1 MSRHTTRFMP
11 YQGVSYESNYVK
23 LYQGVNYQSTS
34 SQNYLAAY
42 TKNYA
47 TTYQGVLYD
56 QTYSKTYQGVAYES
70 TSSQTYQGNYVKT
83 YSNTFDGYRIH
94 CNHDYNFQGP
104 SYTRTET
111 VGYTGGG
118 VNYEGPLQIYSNAPP
133 GELDYGTDP
142 AYFRGQQYQGPGLYA
157 GPFGYQ
163 STSTVDYQRLD
174 SETYQGNY
182 RKTFSGPAYQSTSTT
197 AYQGVNYQS
206 TSSTTYTG
214 NYIGNYLGTTHE
226 PLVVLV
232 PIYLDSGLPTSCCRD
247 IYWKL
252 HSYIPRSVVSI
263 NIICGIS
270 ESCG

>member
-1 MSRHTTRFMP
+1 MKVHFRSIAMHLF
-11 YQGVSYESNYVK
+11 
-23 LYQGVNYQSTS
+23 
-34 SQNYLAAY
+34 
-42 TKNYA
+42 
-47 TTYQGVLYD
+47 
-56 QTYSKTYQGVAYES
+56 
-70 TSSQTYQGNYVKT
+70 
-83 YSNTFDGYRIH
+83 
-94 CNHDYNFQGP
+94 
-104 SYTRTET
+104 
-111 VGYTGGG
+111 
-118 VNYEGPLQIYSNAPP
+118 

-226 PLVVLV
+226 PLVVLRTN
-232 PIYLDSGLPTSCCRD
+232 LPRLRITNELLQRH
-247 IYWKL
+247 IL
-252 HSYIPRSVVSI
+252 ETTFVHSKVRRINQHHLRNIRELWVRLTKGTTVVLSKV
-263 NIICGIS
+263 
-270 ESCG
+270 